1 MSRSRTISITV
12 EKKIGDA
19 FDAILQLPPK
29 MMPDAKINDAGWW
42 SFTGPHGKSQ
52 LKFNED
58 KSKGILDHQYI
69 DEDSSWNVPM
79 RVISN
84 GDFSEVVIT
93 LNKPD
98 EITDEQFDQRVTE
111 ISEMFNSMKKILES
125 ESQNFEYC
133 NRA

>member
-1 MSRSRTISITV
+1 MIRSRTISITV

-29 MMPDAKINDAGWW
+29 MMPDAKINDDGWW
-42 SFTGPHGKSQ
+42 LFTGPHGKSM

-69 DEDSSWNVPM
+69 DEDSSWDVPM
-79 RVISN
+79 RVVSN
-84 GDFSEVVIT
+84 GDFSEIIIT

-98 EITDEQFDQRVTE
+98 ELTDEAV
-111 ISEMFNSMKKILES
+111 
-125 ESQNFEYC
+125 
-133 NRA
+133 